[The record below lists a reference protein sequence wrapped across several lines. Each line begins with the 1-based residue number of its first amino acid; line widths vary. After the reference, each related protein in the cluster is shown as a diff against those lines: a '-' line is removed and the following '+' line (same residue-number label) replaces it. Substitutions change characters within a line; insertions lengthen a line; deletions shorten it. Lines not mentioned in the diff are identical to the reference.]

1 MKAPDIRKLM
11 RDDID
16 LKTDQ
21 GIDQLFNILNIF
33 NEQVSLALDGN
44 LTLGEN
50 VTGKV
55 LEASFTTGAS
65 FVPFTVPVSG
75 STISSVSIGFIQN
88 VDNPSEV
95 ITNAVTLTSW
105 TQLSKQLKINYVTGL
120 AANTRYKIRLLIL

>member
-1 MKAPDIRKLM
+1 MKAPDIRKLI

-16 LKTDQ
+16 LKTDE

-44 LTLGEN
+44 LSLGEN
-50 VTGKV
+50 IAGRVV
-55 LEASFTTGAS
+55 EANFTTGSS

-75 STISSVSIGFIQN
+75 TTISSVTIGFIQN
-88 VDNPSEV
+88 TDNPSEV

-105 TQLSKQLKINYVTGL
+105 SQLSKQLKINFITGL
-120 AANTRYKIRLLIL
+120 AANTRYKVRLLIL